1 MMEPNTRKIPVSSL
15 VVLIAIVFFC
25 TSLALSIA
33 AFPPGF
39 SPLENWMSDLGN
51 PELNPSGSGYFNL
64 ACMITGLFLALFY
77 LGLKTRDCADNSRAG
92 LLTAARAF
100 GVFSGIALAGVG
112 FFPETFSPHHFI
124 VSVLFFLSSTT
135 AIFLATRALQGR
147 PGFGRTAAGAGY
159 LTLAAGLV
167 FSAQMALFDSIT
179 IVEWISVLS
188 MLSWAALTGWDL
200 SRMQARLPGQ

>member
-1 MMEPNTRKIPVSSL
+1 MMEPNTRKIPVSSI

-25 TSLALSIA
+25 ASLVMSIA
-33 AFPPGF
+33 GFPPGF
-39 SPLENWMSDLGN
+39 TPLENWMSDLGN
-51 PELNPSGSGYFNL
+51 PELNPAGSAYFNL
-64 ACMITGLFLALFY
+64 ACMITGLFLVLFY
-77 LGLKTRDCADNSRAG
+77 LGLKTRDSAG
-92 LLTAARAF
+92 NNKAGFLTAARAS

-135 AIFLATRALQGR
+135 AIFLATIALQGR
-147 PGFGRTAAGAGY
+147 PGFGRAATGAGY

-167 FSAQMALFDSIT
+167 FTAQMALFDSVT
-179 IVEWISVLS
+179 IIEWISVLS

-200 SRMQARLPGQ
+200 SRMQARASGR